1 MLPNIIVVDK
11 SGPYSG
17 ADIKAT
23 HIVVRQRQK
32 DKVIRGLR
40 MFMPNIDFKIMT
52 KKEFID
58 AIDEKEKEK
67 TGKTPDTD

>member
-11 SGPYSG
+11 SGPYNG
-17 ADIKAT
+17 ADIKAKC
-23 HIVVRQRQK
+23 IVVRPRQK

-40 MFMPNIDFKIMT
+40 LFMPNIKFKIMT

-58 AIDEKEKEK
+58 AINTEKEKINPNRK
-67 TGKTPDTD
+67 